1 MEPKEPDI
9 TEVAHSLKD
18 ASTLTEPSKCVCSPV
33 DPQKLQDGEESCH
46 TESSSIPEK
55 GQVSPR
61 EEEVI
66 SCGKMVEAASIPVQS
81 AEDISQS
88 EQEAGLKSEDEGFD
102 SLGSSGVDSSSE
114 DNLTDEKEPE
124 AEQRKEK
131 DSPDSSA
138 EEEDGGLG
146 SEAASTATIAKSRS
160 EKDIKN
166 KILSI
171 LNEAKA
177 KENDSRGGRA
187 VRNYGRTFEQAVQLT
202 PPVLANDK
210 RPEKAR
216 RMDSLWSQ
224 SVARRQG
231 TNFNGVEVAAKPVA
245 ARGVPWSQRANNN
258 AAVKKDS
265 VIYNTEVE
273 EFDKCRKNLET
284 SKQAGKGAAAV
295 AITVKSILKTTSDS
309 KERIRETKAPVKEQQ
324 QSSEKV
330 TEEETPAK
338 VTEEVISIDIALKD
352 KDIISD
358 SAVVSSE
365 LCKEVVPSNQTTEE
379 DNLLVHETL
388 DCSEKSIAAVAEST
402 AASTDQLPKLPAS
415 DSTDKASTQSSPD
428 VPTSPLQKASDVQ
441 ALPGPE
447 KSSQAL
453 PVHDATSVPVRN
465 ASAAPVRETSV
476 LLVTPSTPITR
487 RRADLGPSLLM
498 PAPRAGT
505 ELKETNSMSHS
516 RKKKLQSSS
525 VVLVLGY

>member
-1 MEPKEPDI
+1 
-9 TEVAHSLKD
+9 
-18 ASTLTEPSKCVCSPV
+18 
-33 DPQKLQDGEESCH
+33 
-46 TESSSIPEK
+46 
-55 GQVSPR
+55 
-61 EEEVI
+61 
-66 SCGKMVEAASIPVQS
+66 MVVAASVRVQS
-81 AEDISQS
+81 TEDISQS
-88 EQEAGLKSEDEGFD
+88 EQEAGHKSEDEGFD

-114 DNLTDEKEPE
+114 DNLTDDKEPE
-124 AEQRKEK
+124 AEQRKERTPK
-131 DSPDSSA
+131 DSPDSSE

-146 SEAASTATIAKSRS
+146 SEAAEPTIASTATIAKSRS

-177 KENDSRGGRA
+177 KENDGRGGRT
-187 VRNYGRTFEQAVQLT
+187 VRNYGRTFEQAVQ
-202 PPVLANDK
+202 PVLASDR

-216 RMDSLWSQ
+216 RMDSLWCQ

-245 ARGVPWSQRANNN
+245 ARGVPWSQRANN

-330 TEEETPAK
+330 TEEETLEK
-338 VTEEVISIDIALKD
+338 VGEEVISTEITLKD
-352 KDIISD
+352 KDVISD
-358 SAVVSSE
+358 SAALSSA
-365 LCKEVVPSNQTTEE
+365 LCKEVVPSNQKTEHEKLVVQETE
-379 DNLLVHETL
+379 DCN
-388 DCSEKSIAAVAEST
+388 DKSIAAVVGPN
-402 AASTDQLPKLPAS
+402 AASTAQLPEIPAT
-415 DSTDKASTQSSPD
+415 DSTEKAPTQSSPD
-428 VPTSPLQKASDVQ
+428 VPTAPLQKASDVQ
-441 ALPGPE
+441 ARIPGLE
-447 KSSQAL
+447 TSQAL
-453 PVHDATSVPVRN
+453 PVHDTTSVPVRN
-465 ASAAPVRETSV
+465 ASAAPVRETST

-505 ELKETNSMSHS
+505 ERKEKKFNVTL
-516 RKKKLQSSS
+516 KKKDIAVIFN
-525 VVLVLGY
+525 VVLILGC

>member
-18 ASTLTEPSKCVCSPV
+18 ASTLTEPSKCVCSPA
-33 DPQKLQDGEESCH
+33 DPQKVQDGEESCH

-55 GQVSPR
+55 GQGSPR
-61 EEEVI
+61 EEEGI
-66 SCGKMVEAASIPVQS
+66 SSGKMEAAASVPVQS

-102 SLGSSGVDSSSE
+102 SLGSSSGVDSSSE

-124 AEQRKEK
+124 TEQRKEK
-131 DSPDSSA
+131 DSPDSSE

-146 SEAASTATIAKSRS
+146 SEAAAEPPIASTATIAKSRS

-177 KENDSRGGRA
+177 KENDGRGGRT

-216 RMDSLWSQ
+216 RMDSLWCQ

-231 TNFNGVEVAAKPVA
+231 TNFNGVEVAAKPVT
-245 ARGVPWSQRANNN
+245 ARGVPWSQRANN

-295 AITVKSILKTTSDS
+295 AITVKPILKATSDS

-324 QSSEKV
+324 LSSEKV
-330 TEEETPAK
+330 TEEETPS
-338 VTEEVISIDIALKD
+338 TDISLKD

-358 SAVVSSE
+358 SAAVSSA
-365 LCKEVVPSNQTTEE
+365 LCKEVVPSNQETEE
-379 DNLLVHETL
+379 GNLVVQE
-388 DCSEKSIAAVAEST
+388 SEDSPDKSITAVAESIGSST
-402 AASTDQLPKLPAS
+402 AQLPEIPAT
-415 DSTDKASTQSSPD
+415 DSTEKTSTQSSPD
-428 VPTSPLQKASDVQ
+428 VPTAPLQKASDVH

-447 KSSQAL
+447 TFQAF
-453 PVHDATSVPVRN
+453 PVRDATSLPVRN
-465 ASAAPVRETSV
+465 ASAAPVRETST

-498 PAPRAGT
+498 PAPRTGM
-505 ELKETNSMSHS
+505 ELKEKNSMSHS
-516 RKKKLQSSS
+516 RKKRLQP
-525 VVLVLGY
+525 L